1 MEISPKQTSKSGK
14 DRSMSSP
21 QVFPV
26 NRSVSA
32 VKEKECR
39 MIAISGRQCLE
50 SSERL
55 SHVGLLA
62 KMLLESQVW
71 YCPVRRLRWEV
82 IKIYSDRITYRQ
94 KLRSST
100 SSTVSVKI
108 LSQQDT
114 KYRRSL
120 FRLAVS
126 MHHTEEIV
134 SGSLPTNSQMMEIMK
149 LFPDGMLPTPTAA
162 DASLGEIIG
171 ELDQFVISQTGSL
184 RKINQTGN
192 NGSVSL
198 ARVTKILS
206 TIYQQED
213 LLPTPVARDWR
224 GARTPECLASKGRSI
239 KNTVPDFLSPIG
251 NSSHLNPCF
260 VSEIM
265 GYPPSYMVLPFLH
278 GEKKR

>member
-1 MEISPKQTSKSGK
+1 MKISSRRTSRNGK
-14 DRSMSSP
+14 DKLMSSP

-26 NRSVSA
+26 NHSA
-32 VKEKECR
+32 LPEEDKERK
-39 MIAISGRQCLE
+39 MIVTSGQKCFVLLGK
-50 SSERL
+50 L
-55 SHVGLLA
+55 SPVGLLA
-62 KMLLESQVW
+62 KMLLASPLW

-82 IKIYSDRITYRQ
+82 TQIYSERITYKQ
-94 KLRSST
+94 KQQSST
-100 SSTVSVKI
+100 SSTISVKI

-134 SGSLPTNSQMMEIMK
+134 SGSSLTNSQMMEIMK

-171 ELDQFVISQTGSL
+171 EQDQFVISQTGSL
-184 RKINQTGN
+184 RKINRTGN

-198 ARVTKILS
+198 ARVTKILQ

-213 LLPTPVARDWR
+213 LLPTPVTRDWR

-239 KNTVPDFLSPIG
+239 KNTVPDFLSSIG

-260 VSEIM
+260 VSEMM
-265 GYPPSYMVLPFLH
+265 GYPPNYMVLAFQD
-278 GEKKR
+278 GERKQ